1 MPMGASAP
9 DPEAGFGVSSVV
21 PGVAMGLG
29 VAVGAGA
36 AVGVA
41 VGAGGTG
48 VAVGVGV
55 GVGLEQAAMSA
66 ASANKIVQLNS
77 FDMKAAKLLRLGVIP
92 TGVQDSRGASLSPL
106 ESETDSDRRLLMHM
120 LRHGCPLMSRAFL
133 SIASG
138 AWHTCGVRT
147 DGAIVC

>member
-1 MPMGASAP
+1 
-9 DPEAGFGVSSVV
+9 
-21 PGVAMGLG
+21 
-29 VAVGAGA
+29 
-36 AVGVA
+36 
-41 VGAGGTG
+41 
-48 VAVGVGV
+48 
-55 GVGLEQAAMSA
+55 MSA

-138 AWHTCGVRT
+138 AWHTCGLRT

>member
-1 MPMGASAP
+1 MGASAP

-66 ASANKIVQLNS
+66 ASANKIVQVDS
-77 FDMKAAKLLRLGVIP
+77 FDMKAAKLLRLGAIP
-92 TGVQDSRGASLSPL
+92 TGVGL
-106 ESETDSDRRLLMHM
+106 
-120 LRHGCPLMSRAFL
+120 
-133 SIASG
+133 
-138 AWHTCGVRT
+138 V
-147 DGAIVC
+147 